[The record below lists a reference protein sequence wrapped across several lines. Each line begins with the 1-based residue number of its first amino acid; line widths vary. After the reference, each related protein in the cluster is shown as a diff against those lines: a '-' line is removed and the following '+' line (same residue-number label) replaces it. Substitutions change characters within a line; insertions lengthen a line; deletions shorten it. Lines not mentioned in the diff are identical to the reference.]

1 MLCDV
6 IIFHTQELP
15 FPLASDQEKRGRR
28 GRRREKEKRE
38 EKKRPRFPAIFQF
51 EFLNSLARLQ
61 PSSSQLSNSALSG
74 LGARQY
80 VALAATEKFICN
92 MSEQRKD
99 DSERDEMLNRDDLE
113 ALFKQPEPTEE
124 CPICMIPLPLDRYY
138 IFILICCGKRI
149 CSGCSFALAKERY
162 ECGRVD
168 ACPFCREEVPEEP
181 ESTDDK
187 TIVAKVE
194 KLAEKGYGTAF
205 HLLAQFYAQGM
216 HVQRDVSKA
225 VELYKKGGEHGCA
238 EAYGNLA
245 RIYYH
250 GENGEVDKKK
260 AKHYYALAAMMGDVT
275 ARIDIASMEKEA
287 GSTFWFYRHLLVSAR
302 AGHEDSIA
310 ELKNGYKDGFIS
322 KDEYAESLRLYQMR
336 SNEMKSKM
344 REEAARFDEI
354 FQDEDNI

>member
-1 MLCDV
+1 
-6 IIFHTQELP
+6 
-15 FPLASDQEKRGRR
+15 
-28 GRRREKEKRE
+28 
-38 EKKRPRFPAIFQF
+38 
-51 EFLNSLARLQ
+51 
-61 PSSSQLSNSALSG
+61 
-74 LGARQY
+74 
-80 VALAATEKFICN
+80 
-92 MSEQRKD
+92 MSERRKD

-124 CPICMIPLPLDRYY
+124 CPICMIPLPLDRDDRVYT
-138 IFILICCGKRI
+138 IIQLCCGKRI
-149 CSGCSFALAKERY
+149 CSGCSFAVEKERRKR
-162 ECGRVD
+162 GQGG
-168 ACPFCREEVPEEP
+168 CPFCREEP

-194 KLAEKGYGTAF
+194 KLVEKGNGVAF

-225 VELYKKGGEHGCA
+225 AELYKKGGEHGCA
-238 EAYGNLA
+238 ESYGNLA

-250 GENGEVDKKK
+250 WKNGEVDKKK
-260 AKHYYALAAMMGDVT
+260 AKHYYALAAMMGDVA

-302 AGHEDSIA
+302 AGHEGSIA

-322 KDEYAESLRLYQMR
+322 KEEYAESLRLYQMR

-344 REEAARFDEI
+344 REEAARFDELFHKI
-354 FQDEDNI
+354 PSISIQTSPWSANLKSQNHMM

>member
-1 MLCDV
+1 
-6 IIFHTQELP
+6 
-15 FPLASDQEKRGRR
+15 
-28 GRRREKEKRE
+28 
-38 EKKRPRFPAIFQF
+38 
-51 EFLNSLARLQ
+51 
-61 PSSSQLSNSALSG
+61 
-74 LGARQY
+74 
-80 VALAATEKFICN
+80 

-250 GENGEVDKKK
+250 GKNGEVDKKK